1 MIVMASSFKAVSYKK
16 PSYTTLSLTK
26 RLAKFALLPS
36 ILAASLALGACQDA
50 SVPNENDLQESVN
63 TTTGAADGN
72 TVTTDATIN
81 AESKADEMSAEEQ
94 MIASLSRY
102 RWTLISA
109 TDKGAQPLNR
119 LLDIKDQVRLSF
131 SQYQGENTLSYSVGC
146 NTMSA
151 GYELQGHTLTIEDG
165 MSTKMS
171 CGELDKA
178 ENDLSQMMQ
187 GKSQLTLVVDNSATK
202 ENPNEQ
208 TAKDDN
214 SKDNN
219 AKDANSQSPKPILTQ
234 VTIDA
239 TTLVWEGK
247 LTSQAKY
254 NSKGETVFWA
264 VNAKKIACAENSSEM
279 CLQVKPITYDDQ
291 GIKVSEG
298 KWSAFTGEIDG
309 YQHDGMHDE
318 VLRLQR
324 YQLDYN
330 ESAEDEEYAYVLDAV
345 IESAVVE

>member
-1 MIVMASSFKAVSYKK
+1 MTVMASFFKAVSYTR

-50 SVPNENDLQESVN
+50 SIPNENDVKESAN
-63 TTTGAADGN
+63 TNGRAADGN
-72 TVTTDATIN
+72 TINADATIN

-94 MIASLSRY
+94 MIANLSRY

-109 TDKGAQPLNR
+109 TDKSAQPLNR

-178 ENDLSQMMQ
+178 ENDLSQLMQ
-187 GKSQLTLVVDNSATK
+187 GESQLTLVVDNNSSI
-202 ENPNEQ
+202 NEDS
-208 TAKDDN
+208 KNDN
-214 SKDNN
+214 SKDVNLKIN
-219 AKDANSQSPKPILTQ
+219 KPILTQ
-234 VTIDA
+234 VTSDA

-264 VNAKKIACAENSSEM
+264 VNAKKIVCAENSLEM

-309 YQHDGMHDE
+309 YQPDGMHNE

-345 IESAVVE
+345 IESAVAE

>member
-1 MIVMASSFKAVSYKK
+1 MTSSF
-16 PSYTTLSLTK
+16 TTLSFITSFS
-26 RLAKFALLPS
+26 RFALLPS
-36 ILAASLALGACQDA
+36 ILVASLALSACQNN
-50 SVPNENDLQESVN
+50 SVPNEKDVQEEASN
-63 TTTGAADGN
+63 TTTNAADN
-72 TVTTDATIN
+72 RDSTSDATIEN
-81 AESKADEMSAEEQ
+81 DTTKADEMSAEEQ
-94 MIASLSRY
+94 MIAILSRY

-109 TDKGAQPLNR
+109 TDKSAQPLNR

-178 ENDLSQMMQ
+178 ENDLSQLMQ
-187 GKSQLTLVVDNSATK
+187 GESQLTLVVDNNSSI
-202 ENPNEQ
+202 NEDS
-208 TAKDDN
+208 KNDN
-214 SKDNN
+214 SKDVNLKIN
-219 AKDANSQSPKPILTQ
+219 KPILTQ
-234 VTIDA
+234 VTSDA

-264 VNAKKIACAENSSEM
+264 VNAKKIVCAENSLEM

-298 KWSAFTGEIDG
+298 KWSAFTGDIDG
-309 YQHDGMHDE
+309 YQPDGMHNE

-345 IESAVVE
+345 IESAVAE

>member
-1 MIVMASSFKAVSYKK
+1 MASFFKAVSYTI

-50 SVPNENDLQESVN
+50 SIPNENDVKESAN
-63 TTTGAADGN
+63 TNGRAAYGN
-72 TVTTDATIN
+72 TINADATIN

-94 MIASLSRY
+94 MIANLSRY
-102 RWTLISA
+102 RWTLMSA
-109 TDKGAQPLNR
+109 TDKSAQPLNR

-178 ENDLSQMMQ
+178 ENDLSQLMQ
-187 GKSQLTLVVDNSATK
+187 GESQLTLVVDNNSSI
-202 ENPNEQ
+202 NEDS
-208 TAKDDN
+208 KNDN
-214 SKDNN
+214 SKDVNLKIN
-219 AKDANSQSPKPILTQ
+219 KPILTQ
-234 VTIDA
+234 VTSDA

-264 VNAKKIACAENSSEM
+264 VNAKKIVCAENSLEM

-309 YQHDGMHDE
+309 YQPDGMHNE

-345 IESAVVE
+345 IESAVAE

>member
-1 MIVMASSFKAVSYKK
+1 MASPFKAVSYKK

-50 SVPNENDLQESVN
+50 SVPNENDVQEEGAN
-63 TTTGAADGN
+63 TTTNAADN
-72 TVTTDATIN
+72 SDSTSDATIEN
-81 AESKADEMSAEEQ
+81 DTVKVDKMSVEEQ
-94 MIASLSRY
+94 MIDNLSRY

-151 GYELQGHTLTIEDG
+151 GYELQGHTFTIEDG

-208 TAKDDN
+208 TAKDDD

-345 IESAVVE
+345 IESAVAE

>member
-1 MIVMASSFKAVSYKK
+1 MTVMTSSF
-16 PSYTTLSLTK
+16 TTLSFITSFS
-26 RLAKFALLPS
+26 RFALLPS
-36 ILAASLALGACQDA
+36 ILVASLALSACQNN
-50 SVPNENDLQESVN
+50 SVPNEKDVQEEASN
-63 TTTGAADGN
+63 TTTNAADN
-72 TVTTDATIN
+72 RDSTSDATIEN
-81 AESKADEMSAEEQ
+81 DTTKVDKMSAEEQ
-94 MIASLSRY
+94 MIASFLRY

-119 LLDIKDQVRLSF
+119 LLDIKDQVHLSF

-178 ENDLSQMMQ
+178 ENDLSQLMQ
-187 GKSQLTLVVDNSATK
+187 GESQLTLVVDNNSSI
-202 ENPNEQ
+202 NEDS
-208 TAKDDN
+208 KNDN
-214 SKDNN
+214 SKDVNLKIN
-219 AKDANSQSPKPILTQ
+219 KPILTQ
-234 VTIDA
+234 VTSDA

-264 VNAKKIACAENSSEM
+264 VNAKKIVCAENSLEM

-298 KWSAFTGEIDG
+298 KWSAFTSEIDG
-309 YQHDGMHDE
+309 YQPDGMHNE

-345 IESAVVE
+345 IESAVAE

>member
-1 MIVMASSFKAVSYKK
+1 MASFFKAVSYTR

-50 SVPNENDLQESVN
+50 SIPNENDVKESAN
-63 TTTGAADGN
+63 TNGRAADGN
-72 TVTTDATIN
+72 TINADATIN

-94 MIASLSRY
+94 MIANLSRY

-109 TDKGAQPLNR
+109 TDKSAQPLNR

-178 ENDLSQMMQ
+178 ENDLSQLMQ
-187 GKSQLTLVVDNSATK
+187 GESQLTLVVDNNSSI
-202 ENPNEQ
+202 NEDS
-208 TAKDDN
+208 KNDN
-214 SKDNN
+214 SKDVNLKIN
-219 AKDANSQSPKPILTQ
+219 KPILTQ
-234 VTIDA
+234 VTSDA

-264 VNAKKIACAENSSEM
+264 VNAKKIVCAENSLEM

-309 YQHDGMHDE
+309 YQPDGMHNE

-345 IESAVVE
+345 IESAVAE

>member
-1 MIVMASSFKAVSYKK
+1 MASSFKAVSYKK

-109 TDKGAQPLNR
+109 IDKGAQPLNR

-171 CGELDKA
+171 CGELNKA
-178 ENDLSQMMQ
+178 ENDLSQLMQ
-187 GKSQLTLVVDNSATK
+187 GESQLTLVVDNNSSK
-202 ENPNEQ
+202 NEDS
-208 TAKDDN
+208 KNDN
-214 SKDNN
+214 SKDVNL
-219 AKDANSQSPKPILTQ
+219 KSDKPILTQ
-234 VTIDA
+234 VTSDA

-264 VNAKKIACAENSSEM
+264 VNAKKIVCAENSLEM

>member
-1 MIVMASSFKAVSYKK
+1 MTSSSKTLSSATLSSTKSSFI
-16 PSYTTLSLTK
+16 TSLA
-26 RLAKFALLPS
+26 RLALLPS

-50 SVPNENDLQESVN
+50 SRLNANDVQDEGSMN
-63 TTTGAADGN
+63 TSGADGS
-72 TVTTDATIN
+72 VTASDAMTNDEAVTD
-81 AESKADEMSAEEQ
+81 KMSAEEQ
-94 MIASLSRY
+94 MIARLSRY
-102 RWTLISA
+102 RWTLMSA
-109 TDKGAQPLNR
+109 ENKDAQPLNP

-131 SQYQGENTLSYSVGC
+131 NQYQGENSLNYSVGC

-151 GYELQGHTLTIEDG
+151 SYQLQGQTLTVGDG

-178 ENDLSQMMQ
+178 ESQLSQLMQ
-187 GKSQLTLVVDNSATK
+187 GASQLALVTEGSAK
-202 ENPNEQ
+202 DANAKDGDSSEQ
-208 TAKDDN
+208 SAKDDN
-214 SKDNN
+214 SESNIVKSN
-219 AKDANSQSPKPILTQ
+219 KPILTQ
-234 VTIDA
+234 VTSDGA
-239 TTLVWEGK
+239 TLIWEGK

-264 VNAKKIACAENSSEM
+264 VNAKKIACADNSSEM

-298 KWSAFTGEIDG
+298 EWTAFNGEIDG
-309 YQHDGMHDE
+309 YQPDGMHDE

-324 YQLDYN
+324 YQLDGN

-345 IESAVVE
+345 IESAVVD

>member
-1 MIVMASSFKAVSYKK
+1 MASSFKAVSYKK

-50 SVPNENDLQESVN
+50 SMPNENDLQESVN

-178 ENDLSQMMQ
+178 ENDLSQLMQ
-187 GKSQLTLVVDNSATK
+187 GESQLTLVVDNNSSI
-202 ENPNEQ
+202 NEDS
-208 TAKDDN
+208 KNDN
-214 SKDNN
+214 SKDVNI
-219 AKDANSQSPKPILTQ
+219 KSDKPILTQ
-234 VTIDA
+234 VTSDA

-254 NSKGETVFWA
+254 NSKGETIFWA

-291 GIKVSEG
+291 GIKLSEG

>member
-1 MIVMASSFKAVSYKK
+1 MTVMASSFKAVSYKK

-109 TDKGAQPLNR
+109 IDKGAQPLNR

-171 CGELDKA
+171 CGELNKA
-178 ENDLSQMMQ
+178 ENDLSQLMQ
-187 GKSQLTLVVDNSATK
+187 GESQLTLVVDNNSSK
-202 ENPNEQ
+202 NEDS
-208 TAKDDN
+208 KNDN
-214 SKDNN
+214 SKDVNL
-219 AKDANSQSPKPILTQ
+219 KSDKPILTQ
-234 VTIDA
+234 VTSDA

-264 VNAKKIACAENSSEM
+264 VNAKKIVCAENSLEM

>member
-1 MIVMASSFKAVSYKK
+1 MTVMTSSF
-16 PSYTTLSLTK
+16 TTLSFITSFS
-26 RLAKFALLPS
+26 RFALLPS
-36 ILAASLALGACQDA
+36 ILAASLALSACQNN
-50 SVPNENDLQESVN
+50 SVPNEKDVQEEASN
-63 TTTGAADGN
+63 TTTNAADKS
-72 TVTTDATIN
+72 DATIEN
-81 AESKADEMSAEEQ
+81 DTTKVDKMSVEEQ
-94 MIASLSRY
+94 MIDNLSRY
-102 RWTLISA
+102 RWTLISV

-151 GYELQGHTLTIEDG
+151 GYELQGHMLTIEDG

-178 ENDLSQMMQ
+178 ENDLSQLMQ
-187 GKSQLTLVVDNSATK
+187 GESQLTLVVDNSATK

-208 TAKDDN
+208 TAKDDD

-234 VTIDA
+234 VTSDA

-264 VNAKKIACAENSSEM
+264 VNAKKIVCAENSSEM

-298 KWSAFTGEIDG
+298 KWSAFTSEIDG
-309 YQHDGMHDE
+309 YQHDGMHNE

-324 YQLDYN
+324 YLLDDK
-330 ESAEDEEYAYVLDAV
+330 EKAEEGEEYAYVLDAV
-345 IESAVVE
+345 IESAVAE

>member
-1 MIVMASSFKAVSYKK
+1 MASFFKAVSYTR

-50 SVPNENDLQESVN
+50 SIPNENNVKESAN
-63 TTTGAADGN
+63 TNGRAADGN
-72 TVTTDATIN
+72 TINADATIN

-94 MIASLSRY
+94 MIANLSRY

-109 TDKGAQPLNR
+109 TDKSAQPLNR

-178 ENDLSQMMQ
+178 ENDLSQLMQ
-187 GKSQLTLVVDNSATK
+187 GESQLTLVVDNNSSI
-202 ENPNEQ
+202 NEDS
-208 TAKDDN
+208 KNDN
-214 SKDNN
+214 SKDVNLKIN
-219 AKDANSQSPKPILTQ
+219 KPILTQ
-234 VTIDA
+234 VTSDA

-264 VNAKKIACAENSSEM
+264 VNAKKIVCAENSLEM

-298 KWSAFTGEIDG
+298 KWSAFTGDIDG
-309 YQHDGMHDE
+309 YQPDGMHNE

-345 IESAVVE
+345 IESAVAE

>member
-1 MIVMASSFKAVSYKK
+1 MASFFKAVSYTKL
-16 PSYTTLSLTK
+16 SYTTLSLTK

-36 ILAASLALGACQDA
+36 ILTASLSLGACQDA
-50 SVPNENDLQESVN
+50 SVPNGNDLQESVN
-63 TTTGAADGN
+63 TTTGAADGSTIN
-72 TVTTDATIN
+72 ADATRN

-119 LLDIKDQVRLSF
+119 LLDIKEQVRLSF

-178 ENDLSQMMQ
+178 ENDLSQLMQ
-187 GKSQLTLVVDNSATK
+187 GESQLTLVVDNNSSK
-202 ENPNEQ
+202 NEDS
-208 TAKDDN
+208 KNDN
-214 SKDNN
+214 SKDVNL
-219 AKDANSQSPKPILTQ
+219 KSDKLILTQ
-234 VTIDA
+234 VTSNA

-254 NSKGETVFWA
+254 NSKGETIFWA

-298 KWSAFTGEIDG
+298 KWSVFTGEIDG

>member
-1 MIVMASSFKAVSYKK
+1 MTVMASSFKAVSYKK

-178 ENDLSQMMQ
+178 ENDLSQLMQ
-187 GKSQLTLVVDNSATK
+187 GESQLTLVVDNNSSI
-202 ENPNEQ
+202 NEDS
-208 TAKDDN
+208 KNDN
-214 SKDNN
+214 SKDVNLKIN
-219 AKDANSQSPKPILTQ
+219 KPILTQ
-234 VTIDA
+234 VTSDA

-345 IESAVVE
+345 IESAVAE

>member
-1 MIVMASSFKAVSYKK
+1 MTVMTSSF
-16 PSYTTLSLTK
+16 TTLSFITSFS
-26 RLAKFALLPS
+26 RFALLPS
-36 ILAASLALGACQDA
+36 ILVASLALSACQNN
-50 SVPNENDLQESVN
+50 SVPNEKDVQEEASN
-63 TTTGAADGN
+63 TTTNAADN
-72 TVTTDATIN
+72 RDSTSDATIEN
-81 AESKADEMSAEEQ
+81 DTTKVDKMSAEEQ
-94 MIASLSRY
+94 MIASFLRY

-119 LLDIKDQVRLSF
+119 LLDIKDQVHLSF

-187 GKSQLTLVVDNSATK
+187 GESQLTLVVDNNSSI
-202 ENPNEQ
+202 NEDS
-208 TAKDDN
+208 KNDN
-214 SKDNN
+214 SKDVNL
-219 AKDANSQSPKPILTQ
+219 KSDKPILTQ
-234 VTIDA
+234 VTSDA

>member
-1 MIVMASSFKAVSYKK
+1 MASSFKAVSYKK

-50 SVPNENDLQESVN
+50 SIPNENNVKESAN
-63 TTTGAADGN
+63 TNGN
-72 TVTTDATIN
+72 TINADATIN
-81 AESKADEMSAEEQ
+81 AESKADEMSTEEQ
-94 MIASLSRY
+94 MIANLSRY

-109 TDKGAQPLNR
+109 TDKSAQPLNR

-178 ENDLSQMMQ
+178 ENDLSQLMQ
-187 GKSQLTLVVDNSATK
+187 GESQLTLVVDNNSSI
-202 ENPNEQ
+202 NEDS
-208 TAKDDN
+208 KNDN
-214 SKDNN
+214 SKDVNLKIN
-219 AKDANSQSPKPILTQ
+219 KPILTQ
-234 VTIDA
+234 VTSDA

-264 VNAKKIACAENSSEM
+264 VNAKKIVCAENSLEM

-298 KWSAFTGEIDG
+298 KWSAFTGDIDG
-309 YQHDGMHDE
+309 YQPDGMHNE

>member
-178 ENDLSQMMQ
+178 ENDLSQLMQ
-187 GKSQLTLVVDNSATK
+187 GESQLTLVVDNNSSI
-202 ENPNEQ
+202 NEDS
-208 TAKDDN
+208 KNDN
-214 SKDNN
+214 SKDVNL
-219 AKDANSQSPKPILTQ
+219 KSDKPILTQ
-234 VTIDA
+234 VTSDA

-264 VNAKKIACAENSSEM
+264 VNAKKIVCAENSSEM

>member
-1 MIVMASSFKAVSYKK
+1 MASSFKAVSYKK

-81 AESKADEMSAEEQ
+81 AESKANEMSAEEQ

-109 TDKGAQPLNR
+109 TDKGAQPLNK

-178 ENDLSQMMQ
+178 ESDLSQLMQ
-187 GKSQLTLVVDNSATK
+187 GESQLTLVVDNSSK
-202 ENPNEQ
+202 NEDY
-208 TAKDDN
+208 KNDN
-214 SKDNN
+214 SKDVNL
-219 AKDANSQSPKPILTQ
+219 KSDKPILTQ
-234 VTIDA
+234 VTSDA

-330 ESAEDEEYAYVLDAV
+330 ENAEDEEYAYVLDAV
-345 IESAVVE
+345 IESAVAE